1 MNSLMDALER
11 AGDVPPAT
19 ETEAWRID
27 VGPKLEIQVDAP
39 PGPIR
44 AMSEDADSGPVVS
57 AEPGFGDSRRPE
69 ERGEWHLDPIR
80 ATRDGAGAGPVSE
93 AGHDFGDPRGPE
105 DPGVWHPDPIRA
117 TRDGAGAGPVS
128 GAEHDFGDPRGPED
142 PGVWHPDP
150 IRATRDGAGAG
161 PVSEAGHDFGD
172 PRGLED
178 PGVWHPDPIRATRD
192 GAGAGPVS
200 EAGHDFGDP
209 HGPEELGERHLATT
223 RTTRDGIGADAV
235 ATAADEF
242 DEPPEPA
249 ALPESTR
256 RSFDPRTL
264 PPRRGAIRTAAVL
277 LPLLAVIGAGAA
289 GGYLFWKTQ
298 LVRPALVRHLPSMP
312 VAAVDFTPAPDAN
325 AATGES
331 ERAVAGAPI
340 PRQAGAGTS
349 VAGGA
354 VEPSPGFADA
364 RGPVPA
370 ARGAEAP
377 PVHGVGSAPDSVGK
391 DEART
396 AAAGAPTPDGAKGP
410 RKSTAAGL
418 LVADS
423 SRTPAVS
430 GDSSPDVLEDSPSSR
445 AAGIPATAHPTTAH
459 PTTAHPTTAHPT
471 TAHPTAAHPTAAH
484 PTAAHPTTAHSTTA
498 HSAAA
503 RQEPPA
509 SDPMP
514 PAATDVPAGTVDPP
528 ETAKK
533 HAGTDPPQGAR
544 AGIAIRKRVR
554 TDYVAASLERAYE
567 AYRIGDAASA
577 SEAYRVVLEDE
588 PRNRDALLGLAATA
602 ARAGRR
608 DAAAAH
614 YARVLASH
622 PADAVARAGLIAVD
636 ERDPARSESAL
647 KALLRREPRAAH
659 LHFGLG
665 NVYAAQSRWAEAQR
679 AYFDACRFDGDN
691 ADYAYNLAVSLDH
704 LAQRR
709 GALDLY
715 RKALAL
721 SQGRPTAFDTVA
733 VLARIRDIDP
743 LHTAGVA
750 PAASHSMTAGAA
762 RAGSAP

>member
-1 MNSLMDALER
+1 MADRCR
-11 AGDVPPAT
+11 A
-19 ETEAWRID
+19 EARD
-27 VGPKLEIQVDAP
+27 PGGRA

-44 AMSEDADSGPVVS
+44 AIREDADSGPVAS
-57 AEPGFGDSRRPE
+57 AEQGFGDPCGPGDP
-69 ERGEWHLDPIR
+69 GEWRLDPIR
-80 ATRDGAGAGPVSE
+80 ATRDGAGAGPVPE
-93 AGHDFGDPRGPE
+93 TKHGYGDARDPGDPGEWRL
-105 DPGVWHPDPIRA
+105 DPIRA
-117 TRDGAGAGPVS
+117 TRDGAGAGPVPETKH
-128 GAEHDFGDPRGPED
+128 GYGDARDPGDPGEWRL
-142 PGVWHPDP
+142 DP
-150 IRATRDGAGAG
+150 IRATRDGAGAV
-161 PVSEAGHDFGD
+161 PVPEAGHGFGD
-172 PRGLED
+172 SR
-178 PGVWHPDPIRATRD
+178 
-192 GAGAGPVS
+192 
-200 EAGHDFGDP
+200 
-209 HGPEELGERHLATT
+209 GPEEPGEWHLHPM
-223 RTTRDGIGADAV
+223 RTTRDDTASDPTPQAEQGFGDSRGLEEHGGWRLDPVCTTRDGTGAV
-235 ATAADEF
+235 APEADEF
-242 DEPPEPA
+242 DGPPAPAAPPE
-249 ALPESTR
+249 SNR

-264 PPRRGAIRTAAVL
+264 PPRRGAIRTAGAL
-277 LPLLAVIGAGAA
+277 LSLLAVAVAGAA

-312 VAAVDFTPAPDAN
+312 VALVDFTPASDAN
-325 AATGES
+325 AATGVSAE
-331 ERAVAGAPI
+331 AVAGTPI
-340 PRQAGAGTS
+340 PREAGAGTS

-354 VEPSPGFADA
+354 VEPSPGFADT
-364 RGPVPA
+364 RGSVPI

-377 PVHGVGSAPDSVGK
+377 PVHGVGSAPDSVEK

-396 AAAGAPTPDGAKGP
+396 AAAGALTPDRAEGP
-410 RKSTAAGL
+410 RKTSAAGFL
-418 LVADS
+418 AVYS

-430 GDSSPDVLEDSPSSR
+430 EDPSPDVPEDSPSSR
-445 AAGIPATAHPTTAH
+445 VAGVPAPAHS
-459 PTTAHPTTAHPT
+459 
-471 TAHPTAAHPTAAH
+471 
-484 PTAAHPTTAHSTTA
+484 TTAHSTTA
-498 HSAAA
+498 HLATA
-503 RQEPPA
+503 RREPPA
-509 SDPMP
+509 GDPLS

-528 ETAKK
+528 EIAKG
-533 HAGTDPPQGAR
+533 HAGTVPPQGAR

-567 AYRIGDAASA
+567 AHRTGDAASA
-577 SEAYRVVLEDE
+577 SEAYRAVLEDE

-608 DAAAAH
+608 DEAAAH

-622 PADAVARAGLIAVD
+622 PADAVARAGLIAID

-647 KALLRREPRAAH
+647 KTLLRREPRAAH
-659 LHFGLG
+659 LHFDLG

-721 SQGRPTAFDTVA
+721 SQERPAAFDTVA